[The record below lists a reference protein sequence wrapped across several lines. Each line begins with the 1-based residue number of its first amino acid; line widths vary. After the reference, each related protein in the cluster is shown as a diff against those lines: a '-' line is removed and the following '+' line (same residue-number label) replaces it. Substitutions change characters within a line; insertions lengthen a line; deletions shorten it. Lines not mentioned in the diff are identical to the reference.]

1 MEVYYTIPL
10 NYWLTGHPENFKI
23 KLCYFQESLSLQYK
37 KTNFQ
42 KDLFFEA
49 HF

>member
-1 MEVYYTIPL
+1 MEVYYIIPL
-10 NYWLTGHPENFKI
+10 NYWLTGYPENFKI
-23 KLCYFQESLSLQYK
+23 KLCYFQEKLSLQYK

-42 KDLFFEA
+42 EDLFFEA